1 MNKLSKIALI
11 ILVAAFCYML
21 PTSAVILDKEYLKA
35 KITEDLNL
43 KYKSANPDGE
53 VIVKSLPTVNI
64 DLKGSKLAIDTYCDF
79 SKPGQNKLAKVT
91 FFENGVTLRTIAVPV
106 EIKAYDNVLVATQ
119 DIQKGEKLT
128 SSNTKFEKKC
138 VGLNVTNAIAE
149 NFDYSNMVALKPIKT
164 GDILDK
170 RYVEKQ
176 VTILRSTPVVAIFQ
190 SGGISL
196 SIEVTAMENGG
207 LGDYIKVHSSEY
219 KRTYQGK
226 VISPNQVLIQI

>member
-1 MNKLSKIALI
+1 MEFIGFVWKLLIYQFQLI
-11 ILVAAFCYML
+11 I
-21 PTSAVILDKEYLKA
+21 
-35 KITEDLNL
+35 
-43 KYKSANPDGE
+43 NP
-53 VIVKSLPTVNI
+53 
-64 DLKGSKLAIDTYCDF
+64 
-79 SKPGQNKLAKVT
+79 
-91 FFENGVTLRTIAVPV
+91 
-106 EIKAYDNVLVATQ
+106 
-119 DIQKGEKLT
+119 
-128 SSNTKFEKKC
+128 
-138 VGLNVTNAIAE
+138 
-149 NFDYSNMVALKPIKT
+149 LKPIKT